1 MSQLLDRMERV
12 RGLPVL
18 VGVAL
23 VVLNFVLQLAVH
35 LVVPD
40 AQRGGLLLF
49 LLTDGNFFLHL
60 GVLIGFV
67 GLLIGDVL

>member
-23 VVLNFVLQLAVH
+23 VLLNFVLQVVIY

-40 AQRGGLLLF
+40 GQQSGFLFF
-49 LLTDGNFFLHL
+49 LLTDGNLLLHL
-60 GVLIGFV
+60 GVLIGLV
-67 GLLIGDVL
+67 GLLVGDVV

>member
-23 VVLNFVLQLAVH
+23 VLLNFVLQVALH
-35 LVVPD
+35 FIVPG
-40 AQRGGLLLF
+40 AERNGFLLF
-49 LLTDGNFFLHL
+49 LLTDGNLFLHL
-60 GVLIGFV
+60 GVLVGLV
-67 GLLIGDVL
+67 GLLVGDVL